1 MRVYPIVAV
10 VSDVP
15 DGSGSF
21 QSGNRHAGP
30 WVLLYYLVGIRRC
43 LHST

>member
-1 MRVYPIVAV
+1 MHVYPIVAV

-21 QSGNRHAGP
+21 QPGNRHAGP
-30 WVLLYYLVGIRRC
+30 WVLLYYLVGYPKM
-43 LHST
+43 LT